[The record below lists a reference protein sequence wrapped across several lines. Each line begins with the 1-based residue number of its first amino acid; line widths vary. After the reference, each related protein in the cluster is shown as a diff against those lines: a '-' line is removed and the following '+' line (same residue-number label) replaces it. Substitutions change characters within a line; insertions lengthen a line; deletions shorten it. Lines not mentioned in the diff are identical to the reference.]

1 MEKSWSDYIS
11 AELLRFSKDQ
21 EDSELWVRFQ
31 QVHLKGTD
39 ILGRSY
45 SFFLSCQEFGE
56 RICSTQLDNLA

>member
-39 ILGRSY
+39 ILGSSY
-45 SFFLSCQEFGE
+45 SFFSFLSRVWWEDLLHTAG
-56 RICSTQLDNLA
+56 